1 MLRSTS
7 LKSGHSVPS
16 GRRSAS
22 GRSGPRVHPVFWM
35 SATTATRTSRRQGE
49 SDKSAHPKKGM
60 RTIAP
65 QPIAGRPGPSP
76 PPHRHRKPRPTPA
89 HVSRP
94 IFCTIRAPV
103 RRARPHTTRSPPRGR
118 GAFRQC
124 RAAGCF
130 VRCRT
135 AACSHLACL
144 PFACVAHVCD
154 TRQTQ
159 TTICTRHIVQAQT
172 VVQLARELSCRITCN
187 FRLNN
192 STSGCAPDLTRVPL
206 ISEKPCLISCRD
218 EIRTGSEV
226 GLK

>member
-94 IFCTIRAPV
+94 IFCTIRAP
-103 RRARPHTTRSPPRGR
+103 ARR
-118 GAFRQC
+118 GAPAHDSR
-124 RAAGCF
+124 RPPPAGDSITCQEPSCF

-135 AACSHLACL
+135 AACSHLACR
-144 PFACVAHVCD
+144 PCACVAHVCD

-172 VVQLARELSCRITCN
+172 VVQLARELSCRIN
-187 FRLNN
+187 M
-192 STSGCAPDLTRVPL
+192 
-206 ISEKPCLISCRD
+206 
-218 EIRTGSEV
+218 
-226 GLK
+226 